1 MTGQVKRK
9 KLTRRIMA
17 IISNILKGIFG
28 DKPSKDRKLIWPI
41 VESINVF
48 QEKLTEKSDEQLKE
62 IYKNFKIE
70 LSDIIKLNKKE
81 LSSSNLSEE
90 ELDDKLYEIEKK
102 FLDDKLIEVYAVVKE
117 SSKRLLNTNFTVM
130 GQAMVWDMVHYDVQ
144 LMGGIVLHQGKISEM
159 KTGEGKTLVS
169 TLPLAL
175 NALTTRGVHVVT
187 VNEYLAERDSQWM
200 GHLFSFLGISVGC
213 IFNQMPRD
221 KKKEAYACDIT
232 YGVNSRFCF
241 DYLEDNMSY
250 RSEDQVQRN
259 HVFAVVDEVDSVL
272 IDEARTPMILS
283 GQSDFSSS
291 NQRFNDW
298 RNKIESLIRE
308 QNSLVT
314 KLVSEAEELLEQND
328 KEEAGVKLLMS
339 SRGSPKNNKLLKL
352 LQQTGIKQLITTTE
366 NNFLREKKIP
376 EIDEKLYYSIDEK
389 SEIIDLSDIGREKLS
404 PSNPE
409 QFVIPDIGEIFH
421 DIENKEISS
430 KEKLALKEEAQSLH
444 AERSDIIH
452 TINQLLRAYSLMQRD
467 VDYIVQEGK
476 VLIVDEHTGRVM
488 HGRRFSSGLHAAIE
502 SKERVTIEKESQ
514 TMAQITVQN
523 YFRMYE
529 KLAGMTGTAV
539 TEAGEFMQIYGLDVV
554 EIDTNESIIRNDHE
568 DMIYKTKKE
577 KYDAC
582 IEKIKELFS
591 KGQPVLVGTTS
602 VEESET
608 LARMLKKTKI
618 PHNVLNAK
626 QHQSEAEIIQRAGQK
641 SSVTISTNMAGRGTD
656 IKLSNESREA
666 GGLFILGTGRHESR
680 RIDLQLRGRSGRQ
693 GDTGESVFF
702 LSLEDDLMRLF
713 GSDRIAKVMDRMGIE
728 EGEVITHSMVT
739 KSIERAQ
746 KKVEARNF
754 SIRKHLLEYDD
765 VMNSQRELVYERR
778 SYALHN
784 DDVSSLFSSIINE
797 YLNETISHHSSGTE
811 NLKDSSWD
819 ELSLE
824 ILDSFGIDIS
834 NKEGKFSQ
842 STELIK
848 FILEESKKILEYKV
862 DALPEGVFENF
873 QKVMIFTTIDNK
885 WRKHL
890 YSMDQLRGGI
900 QLRAYGQ
907 KNPLIE
913 YKKEGFSMFQ
923 EMMYDTNRE
932 TIKKIFRTNLV
943 RTGDSSIGDSAEK
956 SSNIKSSK
964 DDSLNLGFVNPPSAQ
979 QSQGNLVQPRSQTR
993 QPITNDRKIGRN
1005 EKVTIR
1011 KGSETKIIKWK
1022 KAQDLIKSGE
1032 WTLVE

>member
-1 MTGQVKRK
+1 MS
-9 KLTRRIMA
+9 
-17 IISNILKGIFG
+17 IISKVLKGILG
-28 DKPSKDRKLIWPI
+28 DKPTKDRKLIWPI
-41 VESINVF
+41 VEEINEF
-48 QEKLTEKSDEQLKE
+48 QNSLSSKSDEE
-62 IYKNFKIE
+62 IKQQYIDLRIE
-70 LSDIIKLNKKE
+70 LSDLIKLKKE
-81 LSSSNLSEE
+81 ELISKNIEE
-90 ELDDKLYEIEKK
+90 EEIDDQLYDIEKT
-102 FLDDKLIEVYAVVKE
+102 FLDDKMVEVFSIVKE
-117 SSKRLLNTNFTVM
+117 SAKRLVGTTFSVM
-130 GQAMVWDMVHYDVQ
+130 GQAMTWDMVHYDVQ

-169 TLPLAL
+169 TLPIAL
-175 NALTTRGVHVVT
+175 NALTSRGVHVIT

-200 GHLFSFLGISVGC
+200 GHLFNFLDIDVGC
-213 IFNQMPRD
+213 IFSQMPRD
-221 KKKEAYACDIT
+221 QKRDAYNKDVT

-250 RSEDQVQRN
+250 KPEDQVQRH
-259 HVFAVVDEVDSVL
+259 HVYAIVDEVDSVL

-283 GQSDFSSS
+283 GQADFSSS

-298 RNKIESLIRE
+298 RNKIESLIKE
-308 QNSLVT
+308 QNTLVN
-314 KLVSEAEELLEQND
+314 KIVAEAEEFLEAND
-328 KEEAGVKLLMS
+328 EASAGTKLLMA
-339 SRGSPKNNKLLKL
+339 SRGGPKNKRLLKL
-352 LQQTGIKQLITTTE
+352 MQTTGIKQLITTTE
-366 NNFLREKKIP
+366 NNFLREKNMQKI
-376 EIDEKLYYSIDEK
+376 DDDLFYSIDER
-389 SEIIDLSDIGREKLS
+389 SGIIDLSDMGRERLS
-404 PSNPE
+404 TSNPE

-421 DIENKEISS
+421 DIDNNSDLSS
-430 KEKLALKEEAQSLH
+430 QDKLAKKEEAQSIH
-444 AERSDIIH
+444 AERSEIIH
-452 TINQLLRAYSLMQRD
+452 TINQLLRSYSIMQKD
-467 VDYIVQEGK
+467 VDYIVKEGK

-502 SKERVTIEKESQ
+502 AKERVSIERESQ

-529 KLAGMTGTAV
+529 KLAGMTGTAI

-554 EIDTNESIIRNDHE
+554 EIDTNQPITRQDHE
-568 DMIYKTKKE
+568 DMIYKTKRE
-577 KYDAC
+577 KYNAC
-582 IEKIKELFS
+582 IQKIQELFS

-608 LARMLKKTKI
+608 LARMLRKTKV

-626 QHQSEAEIIQRAGQK
+626 QHQREAEIIQRAGHK

-656 IKLSNESREA
+656 IKLDKESKTS

-693 GDTGESVFF
+693 GDPGESVFY

-713 GSDRIAKVMDRMGIE
+713 GSDRIAKVMDKMGIK

-778 SYALHN
+778 NFALHN
-784 DDVSSLFSSIINE
+784 NDISKLFSNITAEYINE
-797 YLNETISHHSSGTE
+797 IIQAHTNETN
-811 NLKDSSWD
+811 NLKECDWD
-819 ELSLE
+819 ELSVDILDIFGLDISSLESSLNEPEKLIDHINEQSKE
-824 ILDSFGIDIS
+824 ILD
-834 NKEGKFSQ
+834 
-842 STELIK
+842 
-848 FILEESKKILEYKV
+848 YKSASV
-862 DALPEGVFENF
+862 PDGVFENF
-873 QKVMIFTTIDNK
+873 QKVMIFTAIDHK
-885 WRKHL
+885 WRQHL
-890 YSMDQLRGGI
+890 YSMDQLREGI

-913 YKKEGFSMFQ
+913 YKKEGFSMFR
-923 EMMYDTNRE
+923 EMMHDTNKE

-943 RTGDSSIGDSAEK
+943 KAEDSSISTSA
-956 SSNIKSSK
+956 NIPTNLKTKQDASP
-964 DDSLNLGFVNPPSAQ
+964 DLGFIAPPANSQSRQ
-979 QSQGNLVQPRSQTR
+979 QPNQGLTQPPSQTR
-993 QPITNDRKIGRN
+993 SPIVNDKKIGRN

-1022 KAQDLIKSGE
+1022 KAQPLVESGE
-1032 WTLVE
+1032 WSLEE

>member
-1 MTGQVKRK
+1 MS
-9 KLTRRIMA
+9 
-17 IISNILKGIFG
+17 IISKVVKGIFG

-41 VESINVF
+41 VESINKF
-48 QEKLTEKSDEQLKE
+48 QESLISKTDEELKE
-62 IYKNFKIE
+62 QYSNLKIE
-70 LSDIIKLNKKE
+70 LSNLIKSKKE
-81 LSSSNLSEE
+81 ELSLKNIN
-90 ELDDKLYEIEKK
+90 DDEIDDRLYDIEKT
-102 FLDDKLIEVYAVVKE
+102 FLDDKMIEVFAIVKE
-117 SSKRLLNTNFTVM
+117 SAKRLVGSTFSVM
-130 GQAMVWDMVHYDVQ
+130 GQAMTWDMVHYDVQ

-169 TLPLAL
+169 TLPIAL
-175 NALTTRGVHVVT
+175 NALTDRGVHVIT

-200 GHLFSFLGISVGC
+200 GHLFNFLGINVGC

-221 KKKEAYACDIT
+221 QKKDAYNKDVT

-250 RSEDQVQRN
+250 RPEEQVQRD
-259 HVFAVVDEVDSVL
+259 HVYAIVDEVDSVL

-283 GQSDFSSS
+283 GQADFSSS

-298 RNKIESLIRE
+298 RNKIEALIKE
-308 QNSLVT
+308 QNNLVN
-314 KLVSEAEELLEQND
+314 KIVSEAEDLLGSDDD
-328 KEEAGVKLLMS
+328 KAGIKLLMS
-339 SRGSPKNNKLLKL
+339 SRGAPKNKKLLKL
-352 LQQTGIKQLITTTE
+352 MQTTGVKQLITTTE
-366 NNFLREKKIP
+366 NNFLREKKMQ
-376 EIDEKLYYSIDEK
+376 EIDEVLLFSIDEK
-389 SEIIDLSDIGREKLS
+389 SGIIDLSDKGREKLS
-404 PSNPE
+404 NSNPE

-421 DIENKEISS
+421 DVDNDGNLSS
-430 KEKLALKEEAQSLH
+430 KEKLAKKEEAQSIH
-444 AERSDIIH
+444 AERSEIIH
-452 TINQLLRAYSLMQRD
+452 TINQLLRGYSLMQKD
-467 VDYIVQEGK
+467 VDYIVKDGK

-502 SKERVTIEKESQ
+502 AKERVSIERESQ

-529 KLAGMTGTAV
+529 KLAGMTGTAI

-554 EIDTNESIIRNDHE
+554 EIDTNKPIVRQDHE
-568 DMIYKTKKE
+568 DMIYKTKRE
-577 KYDAC
+577 KYNAC
-582 IEKIKELFS
+582 IEKIQELFS

-608 LARMLKKTKI
+608 LARMLRKTKV

-626 QHQSEAEIIQRAGQK
+626 QHQREAEIIQKAGHK

-656 IKLSNESREA
+656 IKLDKESKTS

-693 GDTGESVFF
+693 GDPGESVFY

-713 GSDRIAKVMDRMGIE
+713 GSDRIAKVMDRMGIK

-778 SYALHN
+778 NFALHN
-784 DDVSSLFSSIINE
+784 NDISKLFSNINNE
-797 YLNETISHHSSGTE
+797 YTNEMIEHHTNSTG
-811 NLKDSSWD
+811 NLKECDWD
-819 ELSLE
+819 ELSADVLDTFGLDISSLESDLNQSERLINHINQKSEE
-824 ILDSFGIDIS
+824 ILNYKKDSVPD
-834 NKEGKFSQ
+834 
-842 STELIK
+842 
-848 FILEESKKILEYKV
+848 
-862 DALPEGVFENF
+862 GVFENF
-873 QKVMIFTTIDNK
+873 QKVMIFTTIDHK
-885 WRKHL
+885 WRQHL
-890 YSMDQLRGGI
+890 YSMDQLREGI

-913 YKKEGFSMFQ
+913 YKKEGFAMFR
-923 EMMYDTNRE
+923 EMMHDTNKE
-932 TIKKIFRTNLV
+932 TIKKVFRTNLV
-943 RTGDSSIGDSAEK
+943 KAEDSSISTTANMPTNLKTKQDASP
-956 SSNIKSSK
+956 
-964 DDSLNLGFVNPPSAQ
+964 DLGFIAPPSGSQNKQQPNQFAQ
-979 QSQGNLVQPRSQTR
+979 QPPSQTR
-993 QPITNDRKIGRN
+993 APIINDKKIGRN

-1011 KGSETKIIKWK
+1011 KGDETKIMKWK
-1022 KAQDLIKSGE
+1022 KAQP
-1032 WTLVE
+1032 LVESEGWSLEE